1 MYKFT
6 KLPLNKFISF
16 FIEKV
21 ILNEATKKV
30 LKLDWFKKNI
40 C

>member
-16 FIEKV
+16 FKKKV

-30 LKLDWFKKNI
+30 SKLDYFLNI

>member
-16 FIEKV
+16 FLIV
-21 ILNEATKKV
+21 ILNEATKKAP
-30 LKLDWFKKNI
+30 N
-40 C
+40 

>member
-16 FIEKV
+16 LKRV
-21 ILNEATKKV
+21 ILDETTKNMPQ
-30 LKLDWFKKNI
+30 LN
-40 C
+40 